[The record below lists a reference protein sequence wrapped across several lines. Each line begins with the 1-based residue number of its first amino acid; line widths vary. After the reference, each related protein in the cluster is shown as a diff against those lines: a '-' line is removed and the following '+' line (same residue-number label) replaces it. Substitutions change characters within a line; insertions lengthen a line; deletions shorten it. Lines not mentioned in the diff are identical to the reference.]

1 MAAGKVFSWIDTSFL
16 IDPQVGEKRVN
27 FLNIICHICI
37 KENELSTGHID
48 FCSELHLNS
57 GIIKGLPLSAL
68 LGIVW

>member
-27 FLNIICHICI
+27 FFCHICI
-37 KENELSTGHID
+37 QENELSTGHID
-48 FCSELHLNS
+48 FCTGLHLNS